1 MNPKIRAED
10 VSDLLRAVAAGQT
23 NEVIVLTEGPSP
35 AKQLRRLCKRLEAST
50 VLSLEHGVVRS
61 ASGSTAPAIASWQWR
76 VSIICG
82 GHCHRYR
89 LLALDRQQRR
99 TLYAIPAALAHGSW
113 QLPDIDLSPTETALL
128 RATADEISSNKADR
142 EWVFELSHPAKPD
155 IRHNRKRWNGT
166 ADPAA
171 LFSLLREQPWLLQV
185 IVAALDTQLR
195 SFEPLCDVPLGSYNF
210 SVRGS
215 DLQADHAFCQ
225 ALQALNFSMTAD
237 SFTSAAPPEVCVQ
250 TTGDLRIWRGCP
262 DRLVLIRTATGSLL
276 QPLLDEIGDR
286 ERIRSL
292 GGILPPRLPTV
303 PVVRCKSV
311 LCRPVVIDT
320 ELSGTRLL
328 RGDEQ
333 DLLRSAMQQMLYRD
347 IAQDIADDWR
357 EEMRQ
362 PEAYRLDP
370 FRVWQEVLTTHFL
383 YTFAGKDKELRRQ
396 ARELLADTQAAQAAA
411 EQARAETIRRALALL
426 RDPDRFAREII
437 DRPDSKAA
445 AVQQLEDEQTA
456 VAFWFDPVKGEDS
469 GMHFLAF
476 TRASLLRLLTR
487 VSCGP
492 ELLDALLDAAEKS
505 GLLDQRG
512 RTIKLKNETGQYIT
526 FCAEKL

>member
-1 MNPKIRAED
+1 MNPKIRAKD

-35 AKQLRRLCKRLEAST
+35 AKQLRRLRKRLEAST
-50 VLSLEHGVVRS
+50 VLSLDNGIVRS
-61 ASGSTAPAIASWQWR
+61 ASGSTAPAIASWKGR
-76 VSIICG
+76 VSITCG
-82 GHCHRYR
+82 GHCYRYR

-113 QLPDIDLSPTETALL
+113 QLPNIDLCPTETAVL
-128 RATADEISSNKADR
+128 RATADEISSDKADC
-142 EWVFELSHPAKPD
+142 EWFFEVPHPAKAD
-155 IRHNRKRWNGT
+155 IRHNRKHWNGT

-185 IVAALDTQLR
+185 IAAALDAQLR
-195 SFEPLCDVPLGSYNF
+195 SFEPLCDAPLGSYNF
-210 SVRGS
+210 TIRGS
-215 DLQADHAFCQ
+215 EPQADDALYQ
-225 ALQALNFSMTAD
+225 VLQALNFSMTAD
-237 SFTSAAPPEVCVQ
+237 CFTSAAPPEIRVQ
-250 TTGDLRIWRGCP
+250 ATGDLRIWRGCP

-276 QPLLDEIGDR
+276 QPLLDEISDR
-286 ERIRSL
+286 ERVRSL

-303 PVVRCKSV
+303 PIVRCKSV
-311 LCRPVVIDT
+311 LCRPFVIDI

-333 DLLRSAMQQMLYRD
+333 DLLRSAMRQMLYRD
-347 IAQDIADDWR
+347 IAQAMAEDWR

-370 FRVWQEVLTTHFL
+370 FRVWCDTIISCFL
-383 YTFAGKDKELRRQ
+383 MMHTGKDNEFRQQ

-411 EQARAETIRRALALL
+411 EQTRTETIGRALALL

-445 AVQQLEDEQTA
+445 AVQQLDDEQTA
-456 VAFWFDPVKGEDS
+456 VAFRFRPAKGEDS

-476 TRASLLRLLTR
+476 TRASLLRLLIR
-487 VSCGP
+487 VSCGT

-512 RTIKLKNETGQYIT
+512 RTIKLGKETGQFVT
-526 FCAEKL
+526 FRAEKF